1 MVLECKPRP
10 TQDMLLACL
19 WSDWKGQGGEPD
31 LLSFTLITDEPSE
44 EVAAAGHDR
53 CVIPVKPELVDAWL
67 NPDPKNLAAQY
78 DILDDRARPYYEHR
92 WLLAT

>member
-1 MVLECKPRP
+1 MLEFKPRP

-19 WSDWKGQGGEPD
+19 WSDWKGQGGETD
-31 LLSFTLITDEPSE
+31 LLSFALITDEPPT

-53 CVIPVKPELVDAWL
+53 RVIPLMPEHVEEWL

-78 DILDDRARPYYEHR
+78 AILDDRARPYYQHR
-92 WLLAT
+92 WCLAA